1 MERKIYN
8 DLLSWKNSKYR
19 KPLLL
24 QGARQVGK
32 TYIAILFG
40 SQEYANVVYCNFERE
55 QDLADFF
62 SDLIPE
68 NIIKKIANYKRKEI
82 IKEHTL
88 IIFDEIQACPP
99 ALTSLKYFC
108 EDANEYHVIAMGSL
122 LGVSVN
128 REQHSFPVGK
138 VEFMNMYPMD
148 FEEFL
153 MASDNKFLIDQIKA
167 CYESDKPM
175 DKLLH
180 NQALE
185 LYKRYLYVGGMP
197 AVIEEYL
204 KNQNYDLIKI
214 EQQQILDS
222 YFDDMSKY
230 NRASEITK
238 TRLLYKN
245 ISTQLAKKNRKF
257 KYSAIKNGGRAN
269 EFENAI
275 EWLCLAGVA
284 NQLYKLD
291 HVKIPLNAYQSLTD
305 FKFYM
310 NDVGLC
316 LASQNILIDD
326 ILFDNPDFA
335 DFKGGLT
342 ENYVNNQLIVNK
354 HHRYYWT
361 SGNQAEIDFIIRLNS
376 DIIPIE
382 VKSSDN
388 TRSRSLAVYMERF
401 KPTYSIRISSKN
413 FGFENNIKSV
423 PLYAVFC
430 IK

>member
-1 MERKIYN
+1 M
-8 DLLSWKNSKYR
+8 
-19 KPLLL
+19 
-24 QGARQVGK
+24 
-32 TYIAILFG
+32 
-40 SQEYANVVYCNFERE
+40 
-55 QDLADFF
+55 
-62 SDLIPE
+62 IPE
-68 NIIKKIANYKRKEI
+68 NIVKKIANYKRKEI

-88 IIFDEIQACPP
+88 IIFDEIQACPR

-108 EDANEYHVIAMGSL
+108 EEASEYHILAIGSL
-122 LGVSVN
+122 LEVAVCHG
-128 REQHSFPVGK
+128 EYSFPVGK
-138 VEFMNMYPMD
+138 VDFMNMYPMD

-153 MASDNKFLIDQIKA
+153 IATDNKFLVDQIKS
-167 CYESDKPM
+167 CYQEDKPM
-175 DKLLH
+175 DKLFH
-180 NQALE
+180 EQALK
-185 LYKRYLYVGGMP
+185 LYREYLYVGGMP
-197 AVIEEYL
+197 SVVEEYI
-204 KNQNYDLIKI
+204 KNHNYDLIRIK
-214 EQQQILDS
+214 QQQILDS

-230 NRASEITK
+230 NRSSEIPKTK
-238 TRLLYKN
+238 LVYKN
-245 ISTQLAKKNRKF
+245 ISTQLAKENRKF
-257 KYSAIKNGGRAN
+257 KYSSIKNGGSAN

-284 NQLYKLD
+284 NRLYKLD
-291 HVKIPLNAYQSLTD
+291 HIKIPLNAYQSLTD

-316 LASQNILIDD
+316 SASQNILIDD
-326 ILFDNPDFA
+326 ILFDNYSFT

-354 HHRYYWT
+354 HQRYYWT
-361 SGNQAEIDFIIRLNS
+361 SGNKAEIDFIIRLNS

-388 TRSRSLAVYMERF
+388 TRSKSLLVYVDYF
-401 KPTYSIRISSKN
+401 KPTYSIRISTKN